1 MTLTVTLPAT
11 VEPKLDRDLVQLCL
25 AGHPDEFRHLVRRY
39 ERVVTAHLRLRLGY
53 TDAIDDAA
61 PGDLRRA
68 YLNLAKLRSFRTFAT
83 REACRNS

>member
-25 AGHPDEFRHLVRRY
+25 AGRPDEFRHLVRRY

-53 TDAIDDAA
+53 RRPSSRLPESGEASLVQ
-61 PGDLRRA
+61 DLR
-68 YLNLAKLRSFRTFAT
+68 LTLGVVPG
-83 REACRNS
+83 C